1 MDAHNA
7 VQRIVAIVL
16 IVGGLSFP
24 VFAGQVH
31 IYSGQFNLPIP
42 ANPDD
47 TRGWMADAIIEIPYQ
62 FIITDLDVRISITHT
77 NVFDLQ
83 IFLRSPTEKI
93 ICLNMFDV
101 YNLDKFPRG
110 ENYKDFKDTIF
121 DDEAE
126 TAIEQAG
133 PPFTGCFRPIEPYRL
148 SKFDGEDSYGT
159 WRLQIYDMWPVD
171 TGTLDSFE
179 LIITT
184 PEPATAILLL
194 LGTALITL
202 LNPRRNLKNLSP
214 RSLPPA

>member
-1 MDAHNA
+1 MDAPSA

-16 IVGGLSFP
+16 IVGGVSFP

-31 IYSGQFNLPIP
+31 IYDGQFDLSIP

-47 TRGWMADAIIEIPYQ
+47 TRGWMADAIIEITDH
-62 FIITDLDVRISITHT
+62 FILHDLDIRINITHT

-83 IFLRSPTEKI
+83 IFLQSPAETR
-93 ICLNMFDV
+93 ICLNM
-101 YNLDKFPRG
+101 YNFREFFEG
-110 ENYKDFKDTIF
+110 ANYTQTIF

-126 TAIEQAG
+126 TAIEQAE
-133 PPFTGCFRPIEPYRL
+133 PPFTGRFRPRAIDAANLLEI
-148 SKFDGEDSYGT
+148 FDGENVYGT
-159 WRLQIYDMWPVD
+159 WRLQIYDAFYAD
-171 TGTLDSFE
+171 TGNLDSFE

-202 LNPRRNLKNLSP
+202 LK
-214 RSLPPA
+214 PPKRF

>member
-1 MDAHNA
+1 MDAPSA

-16 IVGGLSFP
+16 IVGGVSFP

-31 IYSGQFNLPIP
+31 IYGGEFDLPIP

-47 TRGWMADAIIEIPYQ
+47 TRGWMADAIIEITDH
-62 FIITDLDVRISITHT
+62 FIISDLDIRINITHT

-83 IFLRSPTEKI
+83 IFLQSPAETR
-93 ICLNMFDV
+93 ICLNMYDFRE
-101 YNLDKFPRG
+101 FFEG
-110 ENYKDFKDTIF
+110 ANYTQTIF

-126 TAIEQAG
+126 TAIEQAE
-133 PPFTGCFRPIEPYRL
+133 PPFTGRFRPRAIDAANLLEI
-148 SKFDGEDSYGT
+148 FDGENVYGT
-159 WRLQIYDMWPVD
+159 WRLQIYDAFYAD
-171 TGTLDSFE
+171 TGNLDSFE

-202 LNPRRNLKNLSP
+202 LK
-214 RSLPPA
+214 PPKRF